1 MTLEKRAWTIGNL
14 FVLLLVLL
22 SLRIVYW
29 QIVRGAELQPVAAAA
44 PEGLTKRYQRDM
56 DDVLAVVSSQRPG
69 SSLDNLPQPV
79 VQRTINLMSA
89 ITRGSIY
96 DRNGR
101 LLAADSRTDDGERER
116 IYYEPGFANIVGY
129 VSALRLGI
137 SGIEFSYND
146 TLLGIDRPDVQINRL
161 VHKPIVGSD
170 LVLTVDS
177 HLQRVAER
185 ALENKAGAILVLDA
199 QDGAVLAMVSSPG
212 FDPNKVLDP
221 DYVSGLVETCGG
233 LSECQ
238 APFLNRATQGQYP
251 PGSTWKTLT
260 LIAALD
266 TDQVSTDTVFD
277 FGQPRS
283 GPGGPYYVYEVGGGV
298 IPDPNHAE
306 SSLDLEMS
314 YAKSANAAFARI
326 GDEMPPGTLVDYAAR
341 FGFAAGN
348 DPEYPLE
355 IAQSVSQLAGD
366 VQSLY
371 DDDLLR
377 AATAIGQGELLA
389 TPLSMGMVVL
399 SVLNDGDLPLP
410 YIVDEIHTPSGD
422 KVEGPFKAHR
432 ISGLMTPETAS
443 LVRDMMVTVV
453 ERGSGVKA
461 QIERVTVG
469 GKTGTAQVGGD
480 RLPHAWFTGFAL
492 GEQRQV
498 VIVVLVENSGEGSQ
512 VAAPIFTEIAGAALQ
527 GIGQPVEETVPTP
540 PPPPPDITP
549 ESDAGS
555 PPAAT
560 QTPQPTLQA
569 TVEAGPLTPD
579 LPFKEDKVDFIDLGK
594 ASCPGEFDIPPGTGK
609 FIWPSQFQALSGGDF
624 IEGHPGIDLSTPSG
638 TPVYAAD
645 TGLVIFA
652 GWTGIGYG
660 NTIVIDHGNGFRTLY
675 GHLSQVSTYCG
686 AKVAAGA
693 LIGLSGSTGNSSGP
707 HLHFEVRVPGGYINP
722 LRVLP
727 IP

>member
-1 MTLEKRAWTIGNL
+1 MMQEKRVWTIGNL

-29 QIVRGAELQPVAAAA
+29 QVVRGAELQPVAAAV
-44 PEGLTKRYQRDM
+44 PEELTERYQRGM
-56 DDVLAVVSSQRPG
+56 DDVLAVVSRQRPG
-69 SSLDNLPQPV
+69 GSLKDLPQPV
-79 VQRTINLMSA
+79 VQRTIDFMDT

-101 LLAADSRTDDGERER
+101 LLAAERQTDSEGRER
-116 IYYEPGFANIVGY
+116 IYYDPGFAKLVGY

-137 SGIEFSYND
+137 SGIEYSYND

-161 VHKPIVGSD
+161 VHKPIAGSD

-185 ALENKAGAILVLDA
+185 ALENNAGAILVLDA
-199 QDGAVLAMVSSPG
+199 RDGAVLAMASSPG
-212 FDPNKVLDP
+212 FDPNKVLEA

-233 LSECQ
+233 SPECQ

-251 PGSTWKTLT
+251 PGSTWKTVT

-266 TDQVSTDTVFD
+266 TGQVGPETVFD
-277 FGQPRS
+277 FGQLRS
-283 GPGGPYYVYEVGGGV
+283 GQGGSYYVYEVGGGI

-306 SSLDLEMS
+306 SRLDLEMS

-326 GDEMPPGTLVDYAAR
+326 GDEMPPATLIDYAAR
-341 FGFAAGN
+341 FGFADG
-348 DPEYPLE
+348 DEPEYPLE
-355 IAQSVSQLAGD
+355 IAQSPSQLAGD
-366 VQSLY
+366 IQTLY

-399 SVLNDGDLPLP
+399 AVLNDGDLPLP
-410 YIVDEIHTPSGD
+410 YIVDEIRTPSGD
-422 KVEGPFKAHR
+422 RIEGPFKAQR
-432 ISGLMTPETAS
+432 IRGLMKPETAN

-453 ERGSGVKA
+453 ELGSGTKA
-461 QIERVTVG
+461 RIEGVTVG

-492 GEQRQV
+492 GDLRQA

-512 VAAPIFTEIAGAALQ
+512 VAAPIFAEIAAAALQ
-527 GIGQPVEETVPTP
+527 DVGQPVEETVTMP
-540 PPPPPDITP
+540 PPPEITP
-549 ESDAGS
+549 ESDAES
-555 PPAAT
+555 APSAV
-560 QTPQPTLQA
+560 QTPQPTVQVTA
-569 TVEAGPLTPD
+569 DAGPLAPD
-579 LPFKEDKVDFIDLGK
+579 MPFKQDKVDFIDLGK
-594 ASCPGEFDIPPGTGK
+594 ASCPGEFDISVGTGK
-609 FIWPSQFQALSGGDF
+609 FIWPSQYQALSGGDYK
-624 IEGHPGIDLSTPSG
+624 EDHPGLDLSTPSG

-645 TGLVIFA
+645 GGLVIFA

-660 NTIVIDHGNGFRTLY
+660 NTIVVDHGNGYRTLY

-686 AKVAAGA
+686 AKVAAGE

-727 IP
+727 VP